1 MQPFPPLSPGMF
13 SKEHTEKDALQS
25 VCSPALEECFAV
37 LPGIG
42 FEYRKS
48 LSPTQA
54 GLLTSIIAP
63 PLFPDVS
70 SDAADS
76 LPNTVTASLRI
87 LTGFPFH
94 RPRFP
99 IFIGN
104 GRHLNRVKP
113 F

>member
-1 MQPFPPLSPGMF
+1 MQPFPPLSPGAF
-13 SKEHTEKDALQS
+13 PKNIPKKPLFKAF
-25 VCSPALEECFAV
+25 VVPALEECFAV

-54 GLLTSIIAP
+54 GLLTSIIAL
-63 PLFPDVS
+63 PLFPDIS

>member
-1 MQPFPPLSPGMF
+1 MQPFLLCFRGRFQKNIPKKPLF
-13 SKEHTEKDALQS
+13 KAF
-25 VCSPALEECFAV
+25 VFPALEECFAV

-48 LSPTQA
+48 ISPTQA

-63 PLFPDVS
+63 PLFPDIS

-94 RPRFP
+94 RPQFP
-99 IFIGN
+99 FSLETAGT
-104 GRHLNRVKP
+104 
-113 F
+113 